1 MPLSPRIVPHP
12 FPDGLESHPCPIY
25 FIAGRIIPSTIIL
38 MEPDEKPVRK
48 VRHEIHQPP
57 SWVGT
62 SATFFITINC
72 ARRGVAQLTEGR
84 IPEEIFQTFRFQNE
98 RQAWHASIVLLMPD
112 HLHAMISFDWE
123 RGDGLGQVI
132 QNWKRFTARKLEIVW
147 QRDFFDHR
155 IRSDND
161 LANKWIYIRENPVRA
176 GLVDTYDAWP
186 HVWRPPN
193 RIGWID

>member
-1 MPLSPRIVPHP
+1 
-12 FPDGLESHPCPIY
+12 
-25 FIAGRIIPSTIIL
+25 
-38 MEPDEKPVRK
+38 
-48 VRHEIHQPP
+48 
-57 SWVGT
+57 
-62 SATFFITINC
+62 
-72 ARRGVAQLTEGR
+72 
-84 IPEEIFQTFRFQNE
+84 
-98 RQAWHASIVLLMPD
+98 MPD